1 MFKKIII
8 ILIIFTLISLG
19 INYYN
24 SKKTVECWWTM
35 LYPCFSYSK
44 IENNEIEMKKTENTT
59 NYNKNEKI
67 ELKFFVKEWLDNF
80 FKEEAD

>member
-24 SKKTVECWWTM
+24 SKKTVECWWTI
-35 LYPCFSYSK
+35 LYPCFSYSE
-44 IENNEIEMKKTENTT
+44 IENNEIEMKKTESTT
-59 NYNKNEKI
+59 NYNKNELKI
-67 ELKFFVKEWLDNF
+67 FIKEWLDNF

>member
-24 SKKTVECWWTM
+24 SKKTVECWWTI
-35 LYPCFSYSK
+35 LYPCFSYSE
-44 IENNEIEMKKTENTT
+44 IENNEIEMKKIASIT
-59 NYNKNEKI
+59 NYNKNELKI
-67 ELKFFVKEWLDNF
+67 FIKEWLDNF

>member
-24 SKKTVECWWTM
+24 SKKTIECWWTIF
-35 LYPCFSYSK
+35 YPCFSYSE
-44 IENNEIEMKKTENTT
+44 IENNEIEMKKIASTT
-59 NYNKNEKI
+59 NYNENEKI
-67 ELKFFVKEWLDNF
+67 ELKFFVKEWLNTF
-80 FKEEAD
+80 FRKEN